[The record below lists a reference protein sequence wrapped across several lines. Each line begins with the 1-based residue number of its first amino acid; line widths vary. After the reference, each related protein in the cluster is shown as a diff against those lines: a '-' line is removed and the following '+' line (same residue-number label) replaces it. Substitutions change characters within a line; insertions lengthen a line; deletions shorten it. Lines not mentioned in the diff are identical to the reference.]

1 MPEGHTIHRAARD
14 HNSLLAA
21 QKLTVISPQGRFT
34 EGASRLNGRICIN
47 IEAFGKH
54 LIYHF
59 DNGEALHI
67 HLGLFG
73 KIRIQKLPAAEPR
86 GAVRV
91 RLVGNTHLIDIN
103 GPNICEIL
111 AEHEFMDLINRI
123 GPDVLRADANPTSA
137 FDKIKKSKAS
147 IGRLIMDQAVM
158 SGIGNIYLSLIHI

>member
-1 MPEGHTIHRAARD
+1 MLDEAIDELNTLVPPAVRQSQESQLPEGHTIHRAARD
-14 HNSLLAA
+14 HNSLLAD
-21 QKLTVISPQGRFT
+21 QKLTVLSPQGRFT
-34 EGASRLNGRICIN
+34 EGASRLTGRICIN

-73 KIRIQKLPAAEPR
+73 KIRKQKLPAAEPR

-91 RLVGNTHLIDIN
+91 RLVSNTHLIDIN

-123 GPDVLRADANPTSA
+123 GPDVLRSDANPTLA
-137 FDKIKKSKAS
+137 FERSKRAK
-147 IGRLIMDQAVM
+147 RL
-158 SGIGNIYLSLIHI
+158 